1 MSTKKLKKY
10 SVYNSLQLQNNN
22 FILGTVS
29 NGIIYINKEKEI
41 ELKYDL
47 ERNVKLVSFNKG
59 TIDISFNE
67 KLNKNFPNFKLGK
80 IIYADLLSSHLNK
93 KPLLGSKS
101 DDKSL
106 NDLKGEAK
114 ARINFNSIYKKKDLL
129 PKSII
134 QLADNIK
141 YAFLIELSK
150 SRLYVVKNSN
160 GVPEIIADFYVSI
173 GKAGFNKKIS
183 GDNKT
188 PVGVYKVTSRL
199 IDEDLP
205 ELYGS
210 GAYPI
215 NYPNAWDK
223 RNKKTGYGIWVH
235 GVPRDVYSR
244 PPLTSEGCIVTSN
257 HTLRKLGKYI
267 SIGETPVVLVENV
280 KWIKRNKWHQNK
292 NDAIKII
299 SGWGETWESLDPHA
313 FISKHSINFSSEKH
327 NFEQR
332 VAHILRIIKNKTFI
346 KVKIENLNLFY
357 YPKTGGLIYSDFR
370 QYYESNNFKTSSKKQ
385 LFWKKEK
392 DGEWR
397 ILHEDT

>member
-1 MSTKKLKKY
+1 MRIINNVAILLVLLLLSNFSY
-10 SVYNSLQLQNNN
+10 SDVVPSPN
-22 FILGTVS
+22 
-29 NGIIYINKEKEI
+29 EKAEI
-41 ELKYDL
+41 ELLKILDYM
-47 ERNVKLVSFNKG
+47 RNGNNKDALLVA
-59 TIDISFNE
+59 E
-67 KLNKNFPNFKLGK
+67 KLSKKFPNFKLGK

-93 KPLLGSKS
+93 KPLLSSKS
-101 DDKSL
+101 KDKGL
-106 NDLKGEAK
+106 NDLKSEAK
-114 ARINFNSIYKKKDLL
+114 ARINFNSIYKTKDLL

-134 QLADNIK
+134 QLADNVD

-150 SRLYVVKNSN
+150 SRLYLVKNSN

-173 GKAGFNKKIS
+173 GKAGFNKRIS

-188 PVGVYKVTSRL
+188 PVGIYKITSHL

-205 ELYGS
+205 ELYGT

-215 NYPNAWDK
+215 NYPNVWDK
-223 RNKKTGYGIWVH
+223 KNSKTGYGIWLH

-257 HTLRKLGKYI
+257 HTLKKLEKYI
-267 SIGETPVVLVENV
+267 SIGKTPVILVEEV
-280 KWIKRNKWHQNK
+280 KWIKRNNWHENK
-292 NDAIKII
+292 NSANKII
-299 SGWGETWESLDPHA
+299 NSWKGKWESLDPHE
-313 FISKHSINFSSEKH
+313 FISQHSINFSSEKH

-346 KVKIENLNLFY
+346 KIKIENLNLFY
-357 YPKTGGLIYSDFR
+357 YPKSGNLIYSYFR
-370 QYYESNNFKTSSKKQ
+370 QYYESNNFKTLSNKK
-385 LFWKKEK
+385 LFWKMEK

>member
-1 MSTKKLKKY
+1 MRIITNAAILVFLLSMSSFSY
-10 SVYNSLQLQNNN
+10 SKDVPSPN
-22 FILGTVS
+22 
-29 NGIIYINKEKEI
+29 EKAEI
-41 ELKYDL
+41 ELLRILDYMRNGNNEDAL
-47 ERNVKLVSFNKG
+47 LSAER
-59 TIDISFNE
+59 
-67 KLNKNFPNFKLGK
+67 LNKNFPNFKLGK

-101 DDKSL
+101 KDKSL
-106 NDLKGEAK
+106 NDLKSEAK
-114 ARINFNSIYKKKDLL
+114 ARINFDSIYKKKDLL

-150 SRLYVVKNSN
+150 SRLYLIKNSN

-188 PVGVYKVTSRL
+188 PVGVYKITSRL

-205 ELYGS
+205 ELYGN

-215 NYPNAWDK
+215 NYPNVWDK

-257 HTLRKLGKYI
+257 HTLKKLGKYI

-280 KWIKRNKWHQNK
+280 KWIKEMNG
-292 NDAIKII
+292 IKIR
-299 SGWGETWESLDPHA
+299 TM
-313 FISKHSINFSSEKH
+313 
-327 NFEQR
+327 
-332 VAHILRIIKNKTFI
+332 LRKLLVHGKR
-346 KVKIENLNLFY
+346 
-357 YPKTGGLIYSDFR
+357 PGR
-370 QYYESNNFKTSSKKQ
+370 A
-385 LFWKKEK
+385 
-392 DGEWR
+392 
-397 ILHEDT
+397 

>member
-1 MSTKKLKKY
+1 M
-10 SVYNSLQLQNNN
+10 
-22 FILGTVS
+22 
-29 NGIIYINKEKEI
+29 
-41 ELKYDL
+41 
-47 ERNVKLVSFNKG
+47 
-59 TIDISFNE
+59 
-67 KLNKNFPNFKLGK
+67 
-80 IIYADLLSSHLNK
+80 
-93 KPLLGSKS
+93 
-101 DDKSL
+101 
-106 NDLKGEAK
+106 
-114 ARINFNSIYKKKDLL
+114 
-129 PKSII
+129 
-134 QLADNIK
+134 
-141 YAFLIELSK
+141 
-150 SRLYVVKNSN
+150 
-160 GVPEIIADFYVSI
+160 
-173 GKAGFNKKIS
+173 
-183 GDNKT
+183 
-188 PVGVYKVTSRL
+188 
-199 IDEDLP
+199 P